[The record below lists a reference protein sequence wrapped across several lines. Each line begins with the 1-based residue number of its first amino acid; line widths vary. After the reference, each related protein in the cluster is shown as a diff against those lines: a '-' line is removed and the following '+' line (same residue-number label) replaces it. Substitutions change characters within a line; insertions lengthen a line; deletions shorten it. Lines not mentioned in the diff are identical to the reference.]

1 MNLVKGIFQL
11 GILYVFFL
19 LGNLLQEILYIPLPG
34 SIIGLLL
41 LLAAMFS
48 NILPVHWIQQGAGFL
63 LAILPLLLVPAT
75 VGIMNYPSLFSG
87 KGLLIFL
94 IVMTSTAATIIIT
107 AKTSHYLENAKL
119 KREEKKMCSK
129 HLSH

>member
-1 MNLVKGIFQL
+1 MIILKGIFQVM
-11 GILYVFFL
+11 ILYVFFL
-19 LGNLLQEILYIPLPG
+19 LGNFLQVLLHIPLPG

-41 LLAAMFS
+41 LLAAMYM
-48 NILPVHWIQQGAGFL
+48 NILPVHQIQQGAGFL

-75 VGIMNYPSLFSG
+75 IGIMNFPILVSG
-87 KGLLIFL
+87 KGLPIFL
-94 IVMTSTAATIIIT
+94 MIVTSTAITIVIT
-107 AKTSHYLENAKL
+107 AKTSQYFENAKL